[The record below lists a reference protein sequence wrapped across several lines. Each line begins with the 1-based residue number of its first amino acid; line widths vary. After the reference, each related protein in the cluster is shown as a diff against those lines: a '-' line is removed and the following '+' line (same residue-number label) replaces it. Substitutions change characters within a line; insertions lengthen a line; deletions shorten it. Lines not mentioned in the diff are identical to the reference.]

1 MRRGVDAV
9 RRLDFSC
16 IAAGNFCCSCKFA
29 CRVCGAWRRRGRIF
43 PVSLPATFV
52 VHASSRAGCAARGAG
67 AAGRPDFL
75 LFRVRQLLLFMQ
87 VHVPG
92 VRRVAPARRGGR
104 IFSCFASG
112 AILTAG
118 KRPRPGQL
126 VSATKVAGREAQIFR
141 PPSAPDPRN
150 LYLQPKLPDAKRESA
165 GRQRARPAQLVS
177 ASKVAGSGTQIFR
190 PPARPTRATCICK
203 QSCRTR
209 DANLPAAER
218 ARPAQLVSATK
229 VAGSGTQIF
238 RAPAPPT
245 RATCICNR
253 LGAANVPAATRRG

>member
-1 MRRGVDAV
+1 MQVRMPGV
-9 RRLDFSC
+9 RRVAPARPDFSC
-16 IAAGNFCCSCKFA
+16 IAAGNFCCSCKFT
-29 CRVCGAWRRRGRIF
+29 CRVCGAWRRRGGAAGF
-43 PVSLPATFV
+43 SPVSRPATFV

-67 AAGRPDFL
+67 AAGRPDFF
-75 LFRVRQLLLFMQ
+75 LFRVRRNPDGRQ
-87 VHVPG
+87 
-92 VRRVAPARRGGR
+92 APPTRATCICNQSCRTRSANLPAAQRARP
-104 IFSCFASG
+104 A
-112 AILTAG
+112 
-118 KRPRPGQL
+118 QL
-126 VSATKVAGREAQIFR
+126 VSATKVAGRETRIC
-141 PPSAPDPRN
+141 
-150 LYLQPKLPDAKRESA
+150 
-165 GRQRARPAQLVS
+165 
-177 ASKVAGSGTQIFR
+177 R
-190 PPARPTRATCICK
+190 PPARPPRATCICK